1 MSTWTHKHKLQ
12 HIVALTKTDPEHFQP
27 LSSQCDMHVKLPHQA
42 TFALPEA
49 CFPASMGSKSPKK
62 YKEWMKVLL
71 WPHLTKIENDQK
83 IRKTF
88 LKNLIVVLFFNF
100 RPLVKVIILPMSRQN
115 RGKRDRLSRSDVL
128 IRGGN
133 VNVQSPDARK
143 K

>member
-1 MSTWTHKHKLQ
+1 MYKGMAEGGRNMVKMTRGTGREKQPSSMSSVKRAYL
-12 HIVALTKTDPEHFQP
+12 DPEHFQP

-62 YKEWMKVLL
+62 YKEWMKALL

-88 LKNLIVVLFFNF
+88 LKNLIVVDFLLWA
-100 RPLVKVIILPMSRQN
+100 PGQSYHPSRVFAPPKQ
-115 RGKRDRLSRSDVL
+115 V
-128 IRGGN
+128 
-133 VNVQSPDARK
+133 
-143 K
+143 